1 VAIFGGL
8 GPASKPRFASVVV
21 IHEPRDGGYYGGT
34 VAAPVFA
41 NVMAGALR
49 LLAVPP
55 DGLDMVPAATLV
67 QNGVTP

>member
-1 VAIFGGL
+1 
-8 GPASKPRFASVVV
+8 VV
-21 IHEPRDGGYYGGT
+21 IVNEPRDGGYYGGT
-34 VAAPVFA
+34 VSAPVFS

-67 QNGVTP
+67 QTGVTP